1 MFGKLVAVILSI
13 GVVACI
19 LLAVRQQRVQAA
31 HELAE
36 VQRRVME
43 HDRTLWHLRTEIAAK
58 VTPQAVSEL
67 AGKQGPSAPINA
79 DRLAELIKRES
90 EASALVSADEQ
101 R

>member
-1 MFGKLVAVILSI
+1 MFAKLAVVIISL

-43 HDRTLWHLRTEIAAK
+43 HDRTLWYLRTEIAERVSPQQVDLMAK
-58 VTPQAVSEL
+58 QAGVT
-67 AGKQGPSAPINA
+67 APINRERLQQLVERETKASQVVFA
-79 DRLAELIKRES
+79 D
-90 EASALVSADEQ
+90 DQ
-101 R
+101 